1 MDPKGTGTIE
11 ALAAAKFLK
20 KSGLSDVVLSRVSL
34 VLRKQINLQNEKTW
48 NKKNQSQQFPQ
59 IWDLSDPT
67 GKGYLD
73 KSGLFVALKLV
84 ALAQSG
90 DTINMSNI
98 FNELPNPPKVVSISV
113 FQLLEKIIS
122 KKSA

>member
-1 MDPKGTGTIE
+1 M
-11 ALAAAKFLK
+11 
-20 KSGLSDVVLSRVSL
+20 KSIISL
-34 VLRKQINLQNEKTW
+34 MLHFKYE
-48 NKKNQSQQFPQ
+48 Q

-67 GKGYLD
+67 GKGFLD

-98 FNELPNPPKVVSISV
+98 LNDAPNPPKVVSYSV
-113 FQLLEKIIS
+113 AMENEKKKLLKR
-122 KKSA
+122 KNGN